1 MDHPT
6 TTRTKNVTTFRSSK
20 TGVHAGFVDEWPP
33 VGGKGWPLRAQ
44 YMLCRSGKVRKTN
57 TYFDEVAEPVDCVHC
72 LRRLADAARE
82 NDYR

>member
-6 TTRTKNVTTFRSSK
+6 TTRTKNVTNFRSGE
-20 TGVHAGFVDEWPP
+20 TRVHAGFVDEWPP
-33 VGGKGWPLRAQ
+33 VGGKGWPLRAR